1 MSTAACRSGRCAC
14 ATRSAATDPAARN
27 VRQRAVLAIRICRTC
42 PIETQCLDY
51 ALRHYVTGIWGG
63 TTERQRQAIRRERGI
78 VIQQEINHGTPG
90 GYRTHRRRGEIPC
103 AECHAASVR
112 DNRRKHALATLTPK
126 GDRL

>member
-1 MSTAACRSGRCAC
+1 MNAETVAQASCAQVD
-14 ATRSAATDPAARN
+14 ADLWFPEAGESEKA
-27 VRQRAVLAIRICRTC
+27 VRAIRICRTC
-42 PIETQCLDY
+42 PIETKCRDY
-51 ALRHYVTGIWGG
+51 ALRHYVAGIWGG

-78 VIQQEINHGTPG
+78 AIQREINHGTPG